1 LQAAVLQPLAGSA
14 YLLFRTPHHP
24 TETQAME
31 LEFLIPIVL
40 FICITYAIKA
50 VVDARVR
57 RQMVSANGS
66 EDLVRSILEG
76 EETRRRHASL
86 RWGIVMVALAIG
98 FVLIE
103 AFGWDEVTPGV
114 IAVLLG
120 ATGLGNLAY
129 YAAARKFLG

>member
-1 LQAAVLQPLAGSA
+1 MQ
-14 YLLFRTPHHP
+14 
-24 TETQAME
+24 

-86 RWGIVMVALAIG
+86 RWGIVMIALAIG

-120 ATGLGNLAY
+120 ATGVGNLAY

>member
-1 LQAAVLQPLAGSA
+1 MNLQ
-14 YLLFRTPHHP
+14 
-24 TETQAME
+24 
-31 LEFLIPIVL
+31 FLIPIVL
-40 FICITYAIKA
+40 FICVAYAIKA

-86 RWGIVMVALAIG
+86 RWGIVLVALAIG

-103 AFGWDEVTPGV
+103 AFGWNEVTPGV

>member
-1 LQAAVLQPLAGSA
+1 
-14 YLLFRTPHHP
+14 
-24 TETQAME
+24 ME

-66 EDLVRSILEG
+66 EELVRSILEG
-76 EETRRRHASL
+76 EESRRRHASL

>member
-1 LQAAVLQPLAGSA
+1 
-14 YLLFRTPHHP
+14 
-24 TETQAME
+24 ME